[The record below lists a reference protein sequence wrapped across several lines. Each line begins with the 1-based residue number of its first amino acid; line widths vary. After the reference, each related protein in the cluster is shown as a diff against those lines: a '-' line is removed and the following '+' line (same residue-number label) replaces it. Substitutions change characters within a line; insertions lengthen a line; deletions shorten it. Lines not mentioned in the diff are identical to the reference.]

1 MSAVCLP
8 NNVTCLSTRVKQMIM
23 REFANNLIETD
34 VSAEEAV
41 INDTIYDKLAASIV
55 VDSTTKKTLKRY
67 ELYEKSDSQF
77 IIVTLHNHVGQDN
90 IAYESIVFASIDN
103 VIAAYNSN
111 TATKIPTSFIRFPS
125 TSYKSVSYEV
135 FAHKDKTGIFTIN
148 VKAIGHDDEEVVGT
162 YFIDTSTQTISVSE
176 SLFKVD
182 PYLVWEDDEET
193 GSEEVPEE
201 GTEDTVDEPVEDGTS
216 TGIEGSQTGAE

>member
-1 MSAVCLP
+1 MSTVCLP

-41 INDTIYDKLAASIV
+41 INDTVYDKLAASIV
-55 VDSTTKKTLKRY
+55 VDSTTKKTLKKY
-67 ELYEKSDSQF
+67 ELYDKSDSQF

-125 TSYKSVSYEV
+125 TNYKSISYEV

-148 VKAIGHDDEEVVGT
+148 VKATGYNDEEDVGT

-182 PYLVWEDDEET
+182 PYLVWEDNGEQIPKEENT
-193 GSEEVPEE
+193 SNV
-201 GTEDTVDEPVEDGTS
+201 VDEPVEDSTL